1 MSDGGGGRGEGKW
14 SAALS
19 SPLSHE
25 GDVDAVGSG
34 NGGEGDE
41 AADDGRQM
49 LQGAGCIR
57 GSSSRTSARA
67 ACSFTPE
74 IP

>member
-1 MSDGGGGRGEGKW
+1 MSDGRGGGCNGSEG
-14 SAALS
+14 LS

-25 GDVDAVGSG
+25 GDVDTVGSG

-49 LQGAGCIR
+49 LQGAG
-57 GSSSRTSARA
+57 AD
-67 ACSFTPE
+67 
-74 IP
+74 